1 MAETRTPWTGNPL
14 DGAQLITAFA
24 HGLMTG
30 PLGVA
35 FMRQSALGQGADLNA
50 KQLMDTAE
58 TLAADAMRRSYDRST
73 VIDPELASLFQQYS
87 PAPGTHLGDGVIQP

>member
-1 MAETRTPWTGNPL
+1 MPELTKPWTGDPMT
-14 DGAQLITAFA
+14 GAQLITAYA

-58 TLAADAMRRSYDRST
+58 TMAADA
-73 VIDPELASLFQQYS
+73 V
-87 PAPGTHLGDGVIQP
+87 